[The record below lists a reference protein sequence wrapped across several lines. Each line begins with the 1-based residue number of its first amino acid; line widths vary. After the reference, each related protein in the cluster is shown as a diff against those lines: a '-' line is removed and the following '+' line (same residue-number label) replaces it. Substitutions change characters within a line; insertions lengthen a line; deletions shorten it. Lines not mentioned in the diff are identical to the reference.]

1 MQTSPILFI
10 VADIAEKVVAF
21 YAYDT
26 RHPITATSSGLI
38 VLHQIYTNVGDGF
51 NTQTGHFTAP
61 VSGLYQFHSNFMA
74 PRQEEKRVKRSD
86 DPAPLEVVVDK
97 LSQQVNTLTAQVAAL
112 TDRQSKSERAV
123 AFHSWNNARTINTT
137 PQGTIILTHVQT
149 NIGNAYDSHTGFFT
163 APVSGLYFFHATFMD
178 SSVQDQVHAG
188 IYVDDTMVA
197 SSTSDARHGYW
208 DNPDK
213 VVAFHAYESSHPISS
228 TASGPIVLHN
238 VFTNVG
244 DGFDTQTGYFTAPMS
259 GLYQF
264 HANFMSNDFPQYVHA
279 AIMVDQLLV
288 AVGISDSRH
297 SYFDDVGIAA
307 VVHVNAGQRVFL
319 KNVDSR
325 ANSYYGGDYTSFSG
339 FLLRAD

>member
-1 MQTSPILFI
+1 MHIKELHGKLLRRTYRNYHSFDVIKQGTRHTMTISHVLCLCAALAASLHF
-10 VADIAEKVVAF
+10 VVA
-21 YAYDT
+21 
-26 RHPITATSSGLI
+26 S
-38 VLHQIYTNVGDGF
+38 
-51 NTQTGHFTAP
+51 
-61 VSGLYQFHSNFMA
+61 A
-74 PRQEEKRVKRSD
+74 PRQEEERVKRSD

-112 TDRQSKSERAV
+112 TDRQTTCTRKEQKEEPSS
-123 AFHSWNNARTINTT
+123 SPRTRRKM
-137 PQGTIILTHVQT
+137 ILTNLIVVVMVVVGALAGQPASRRLQKRSDDTDPLEVVVQT
-149 NIGNAYDSHTGFFT
+149 LAQQVSSLNAQVT
-163 APVSGLYFFHATFMD
+163 ALQSK
-178 SSVQDQVHAG
+178 
-188 IYVDDTMVA
+188 I
-197 SSTSDARHGYW
+197 
-208 DNPDK
+208 DK